1 MDSES
6 EIERMAQTLASDKG
20 WSKLE
25 ALSVL
30 QSRYQSERR
39 LEEALRTKKIMDR
52 EEVKSQEENGFQ
64 EES

>member
-6 EIERMAQTLASDKG
+6 EIERMAETLARDKG
-20 WSKLE
+20 WSKVE

-30 QSRYQSERR
+30 QSRYESERR
-39 LEEALRTKKIMDR
+39 LEEALRTKKIMDK
-52 EEVKSQEENGFQ
+52 EEAKSQEEKRFH

>member
-6 EIERMAQTLASDKG
+6 EIERMAETLARDKG

-39 LEEALRTKKIMDR
+39 LEEALRAKKIMDR
-52 EEVKSQEENGFQ
+52 EESKSREEKGFY
-64 EES
+64 EE

>member
-6 EIERMAQTLASDKG
+6 EIERMAETLARDKG
-20 WSKLE
+20 WSKVE

-30 QSRYQSERR
+30 QSRYESERR
-39 LEEALRTKKIMDR
+39 LEEALRTEKIMDK
-52 EEVKSQEENGFQ
+52 EEAKSQEEKRFH

>member
-6 EIERMAQTLASDKG
+6 EIERMAETLASDKG

-52 EEVKSQEENGFQ
+52 EEVKSQEEKGFQ

>member
-6 EIERMAQTLASDKG
+6 EIERMAETLASDKG

-52 EEVKSQEENGFQ
+52 EVKSQEEKGFQ